1 MRTNDHDFLEE
12 LGASPADSFGGRFLR
27 AFTRL
32 RLDDMLET
40 DEIELLFNA
49 AFQAALCNIAFNGL
63 GGCHGEIKP
72 DNEFHRVT
80 LETEFME
87 ERDLLH
93 ASRGWQMLEE
103 SQRRRIHFVFLSVF
117 VTGDNLAW

>member
-1 MRTNDHDFLEE
+1 MRTNDHDFLEG
-12 LGASPADSFGGRFLR
+12 LGSSPADSFEGRFLR
-27 AFTRL
+27 ASTRL
-32 RLDDMLET
+32 GLGDMLGT
-40 DEIELLFNA
+40 DEVELLFNT

-63 GGCHGEIKP
+63 GGCHGKIKP

-87 ERDLLH
+87 QRDLLF

-103 SQRRRIHFVFLSVF
+103 PQRRMIHFVFLSVF